1 MNNNDQE
8 TNIENEISLIDL
20 WLKLWK
26 NKFLI
31 IILTFVLTFIS
42 TLGLY
47 LYNNNNVNEE
57 INFNY
62 TFANVSKDRFP
73 NEEIFDYREIN
84 TLDFLN
90 NVKDKNN
97 EFKDVN
103 VEKLI
108 ENDKTVIQLI
118 KTMDKDDNVVNT
130 HYRINLSTKLF
141 KKDKYLTRKF
151 ARAINQEI
159 IEMAN
164 EKTKDHTINYI
175 KNDSGKNLTDDFT
188 YIEVMSVI
196 RRQYNEL
203 INKYDSFISSHNN
216 PALEGGVLISEIK
229 EDFKRWYDT
238 EVYIHELENE
248 VIQKG
253 YVWNKEK
260 TEYKLSSIEYIDKKI
275 SDNNRLLDE
284 YEDRL
289 REILASSSGVV
300 GTGPILEKIVE
311 IINENHYLNL
321 DKEYY
326 EMVKDN
332 LNNSNV
338 KISEEFDKFVEEVL
352 DTLDEKVI
360 ELNALTKEYHE
371 NNNRVDLLYTYEFET
386 NKPFNMKLILVITL
400 ILSGLISVS
409 TAFIKEAI
417 VKED

>member
-1 MNNNDQE
+1 MNNNNQE
-8 TNIENEISLIDL
+8 PNIENEISLVDL

-47 LYNNNNVNEE
+47 LYNINNVTEE

-130 HYRINLSTKLF
+130 HYRINLSTKVF

-159 IEMAN
+159 IDMAN
-164 EKTKDHTINYI
+164 KKTKDYTINYI
-175 KNDSGKNLTDDFT
+175 KNDNGKNLTDDLT

-253 YVWNKEK
+253 YIWNEEK
-260 TEYKLSSIEYIDKKI
+260 TEHKLSSIEYIDKKI

-311 IINENHYLNL
+311 IIDENHYLNL

-332 LNNSNV
+332 LNNIKNND
-338 KISEEFDKFVEEVL
+338 EFDLFIEEIL
-352 DTLDEKVI
+352 DTLDDKVI
-360 ELNALTKEYHE
+360 ELNDLTKKYHE
-371 NNNRVDLLYTYEFET
+371 NNNRVELLNTYEFET
-386 NKPFNMKLILVITL
+386 NKPFNMMLILVVTL
-400 ILSGLISVS
+400 IFSGLISVS
-409 TAFIKEAI
+409 TAFIKEAV

>member
-1 MNNNDQE
+1 MNNNNQE
-8 TNIENEISLIDL
+8 PNIENEISLVDL

-47 LYNNNNVNEE
+47 LYNINNVTEE

-130 HYRINLSTKLF
+130 HYRINLSTKVF

-175 KNDSGKNLTDDFT
+175 KNDSGKNLTDDLT

-253 YVWNKEK
+253 YIWNEEK
-260 TEYKLSSIEYIDKKI
+260 TEHKLSSIEYIDKKI

-311 IINENHYLNL
+311 IIDENHYLNL

-332 LNNSNV
+332 LNNIKNND
-338 KISEEFDKFVEEVL
+338 EFDLFIEEIL
-352 DTLDEKVI
+352 DTLDDKVI
-360 ELNALTKEYHE
+360 ELNDLTKKYHE
-371 NNNRVDLLYTYEFET
+371 NNNRVELLNTYEFET
-386 NKPFNMKLILVITL
+386 NKPFNMMLILVVTL
-400 ILSGLISVS
+400 IFSGLISVS
-409 TAFIKEAI
+409 TAFIKEAV